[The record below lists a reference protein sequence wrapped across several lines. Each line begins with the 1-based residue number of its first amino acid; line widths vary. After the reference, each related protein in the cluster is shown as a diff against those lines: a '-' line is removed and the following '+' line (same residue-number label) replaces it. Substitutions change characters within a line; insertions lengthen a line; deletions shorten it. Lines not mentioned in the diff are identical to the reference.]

1 VFLEPLKK
9 VDLSEKLNATANQ
22 FPENLNLEVLILNIN
37 KLNKIVGI
45 QDCPKISELKLE
57 ENIISYFRDLKN
69 NLPSLKSLSLSK
81 NSLNKEEI
89 NLPKLRNFMYFPVN
103 E

>member
-1 VFLEPLKK
+1 MFLQPLRK
-9 VDLSEKLNATANQ
+9 VDLSEKLNTTANK

-57 ENIISYFRDLKN
+57 ENIKSVIS
-69 NLPSLKSLSLSK
+69 
-81 NSLNKEEI
+81 EI
-89 NLPKLRNFMYFPVN
+89 
-103 E
+103 

>member
-1 VFLEPLKK
+1 MFLEPLKK

-69 NLPSLKSLSLSK
+69 NLLSLKSLSLSK
-81 NSLNKEEI
+81 NSLKKEEI
-89 NLPKLRNFMYFPVN
+89 NLPKLKNFMYFPVN

>member
-1 VFLEPLKK
+1 MFLIFSDIKIDALADVFLEPLKK

-57 ENIISYFRDLKN
+57 ENIKSVIS
-69 NLPSLKSLSLSK
+69 
-81 NSLNKEEI
+81 EI
-89 NLPKLRNFMYFPVN
+89 
-103 E
+103 